1 MMTKAQLLKRLRS
14 LEHKHKKLESDY
26 GVMERSLNVTRGD
39 YDSIRQQLQD
49 AEAALPKNVFGFVK
63 DTTLVGRI
71 EAMKK
76 LSDMQGAR
84 LGRAL
89 TLVRQYHICTNTD
102 IQKVKEIIDF
112 ILDGRV
118 PNEL

>member
-1 MMTKAQLLKRLRS
+1 MTKAQLLKKLRG
-14 LEHKHKKLESDY
+14 LERKHKKLESDY
-26 GVMERSLNVTRGD
+26 EVMESSLARARSH
-39 YDSIRQQLQD
+39 YDGIYQKLQD

-89 TLVRQYHICTNTD
+89 TLIRQYHICTNTD
-102 IQKVKEIIDF
+102 VKKVKEIIDF
-112 ILDGRV
+112 IIDGRV